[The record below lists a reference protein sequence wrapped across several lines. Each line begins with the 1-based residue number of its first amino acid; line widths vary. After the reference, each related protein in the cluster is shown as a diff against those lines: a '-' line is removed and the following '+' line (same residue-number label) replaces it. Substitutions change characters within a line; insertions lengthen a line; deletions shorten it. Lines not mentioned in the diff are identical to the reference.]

1 MVRGSEISLRLIRR
15 GDLELL
21 AALLADLDLRGD
33 YLPSALVSPV
43 DLEQKFAADGVAND
57 AFTRL
62 LIVENT
68 TERIIGTIWH
78 FRSVPYFNAREIGYT
93 MLSTE
98 HRGRGIATQAV
109 RLLVRHLFDSLLIN
123 RLEIRMDTRNL
134 ASEKVA
140 VKAGFTKEGVA
151 RGANFVRGRHVD
163 MKVYAL
169 LRDEL
174 ERQSAAVISHPAAA

>member
-1 MVRGSEISLRLIRR
+1 MIRGPEITLRHIRR
-15 GDLELL
+15 GDLEVLAMLL
-21 AALLADLDLRGD
+21 SDLDLRGE
-33 YLPSALVSPV
+33 YLPSALASPV

-62 LIVENT
+62 LIVEKDSD
-68 TERIIGTIWH
+68 RILGTIWH

-93 MLSTE
+93 MFSRE

-134 ASEKVA
+134 ASERVA
-140 VKAGFTKEGVA
+140 VKCGFTKEGVA

-163 MKVYAL
+163 MNVYAL
-169 LRDEL
+169 LRHEL
-174 ERQSAAVISHPAAA
+174 AQQAT